1 VVNGT
6 QLAAPAAPRR
16 VGLRVAT
23 LTALAASVAILAG
36 GLLYLQRLD
45 ADYREL
51 SATPGALAEMAFRF
65 LHSGA
70 WLAAGLVLAACV
82 FTGAYLLARRH
93 GAWLVLLAPL
103 VFLLVTAVSLL
114 LISAPLQPLVEVV
127 K

>member
-51 SATPGALAEMAFRF
+51 GATPGALADLAFRF

-70 WLAAGLVLAACV
+70 WLAAALVLAACV
-82 FTGAYLLARRH
+82 FAGAYLLARRH
-93 GAWLVLLAPL
+93 GTWLVLLAPL
-103 VFLLVTAVSLL
+103 VFLLVTAVSLM